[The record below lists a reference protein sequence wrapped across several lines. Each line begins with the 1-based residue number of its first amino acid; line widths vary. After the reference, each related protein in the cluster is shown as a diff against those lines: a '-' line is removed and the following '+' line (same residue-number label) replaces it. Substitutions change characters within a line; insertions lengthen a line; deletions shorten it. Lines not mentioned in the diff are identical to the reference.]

1 MTNYFNVGG
10 IMGEKLLSLGVFTL
24 IFVFFMTVFPAFGQ
38 TEDKDR
44 ANIDEKY
51 KWNLADIYPSVEAWQ
66 QDKEKLVERFKK
78 ISEFKGQLS
87 LSGSKL
93 KKALETIYQIQKEFT
108 KAYIYA
114 ARLSDQDTRE
124 SNPQRMK
131 QEMQQLETEFLK
143 VSAYI
148 DPEILSIP
156 QEQMDSMFKE
166 EPGLETFRQ
175 VIGEIQRSRDH
186 ILSEEQEMIIAEAG
200 RMSGTAQSIFSIF
213 YNADLPYPTIS
224 LSDGREVRLDPA
236 GYAGNR
242 ANPNREDR
250 IKVFNEFFGTLTNF
264 QRTFGTQLY
273 GEIKKNVFYKNVRK
287 YESCLQSAL
296 DGNNIPTSVYHKL
309 IENTN
314 KNLATFHR
322 YLRLRKRMLGVD
334 ELHYYDM
341 YPSLVKEV
349 NLAYTYEE
357 AGEIIKKSL
366 EVLGSEYVATVD
378 RAIKE
383 RWIDVYPNTGKR
395 SGAYSSGGAYDVH
408 PYILMNYNDQYND
421 MSTLTHELGHTM
433 HSYFSNKQQQ
443 FHNADYPI
451 FLAEVASTGNEAILI
466 DHMLKTIDDKEEQLA
481 LLGNYLDG
489 FKGTLFRQTQFAEFE
504 LKIHELTEK
513 GEALTGD
520 KFSEIY
526 LDILKK
532 YYGHEEGVMVIDD
545 QFAIEWAYIP
555 HFYLNFYVFQY
566 STSFMAAQALAEKM
580 LSGDSGMVDKY
591 LDFLSSGGSDY
602 AIPTLKKVG
611 IDMTTDEPFTLA
623 MKKMNKVMDDMEKIL
638 TDLGR

>member
-1 MTNYFNVGG
+1 MS
-10 IMGEKLLSLGVFTL
+10 EKLLSIGVFTL
-24 IFVFFMTVFPAFGQ
+24 IFVFCMTVFPAFAQ
-38 TEDKDR
+38 ADDKDR
-44 ANIDEKY
+44 ANIDEAY
-51 KWNLADIYPSVEAWQ
+51 KWNLKDIYPTVDAWQ
-66 QDKEKLVERFKK
+66 KDKAKIKERMKT

-87 LSGSKL
+87 VSGPKL
-93 KKALETIYQIQKEFT
+93 KEALDTFYQIRKNFI
-108 KAYIYA
+108 KIYVYA
-114 ARLSDQDTRE
+114 SMTSDQDTRE
-124 SNPQRMK
+124 SGPQGMK
-131 QEMQQLETEFLK
+131 QEIQQIGTDFSK
-143 VSAYI
+143 VAAYV

-156 QEQMDSMFKE
+156 QEKMDSFFKE
-166 EPGLETFRQ
+166 EPGLETYRQ
-175 VIGEIQRSRDH
+175 VIDEIQRSRDH
-186 ILSEEQEMIIAEAG
+186 ILTEEQETIIAEAG
-200 RMSGTAQSIFSIF
+200 RMSGTAQATFSILS
-213 YNADLPYPTIS
+213 NADLPYPTVT
-224 LSDGREVRLDPA
+224 LSDGKEVRLDAA

-242 ANPNREDR
+242 ANPIREDR
-250 IKVFNEFFGTLTNF
+250 INVFNEFFGALTNY

-273 GEIKKNVFYKNVRK
+273 GEIKKNVFYKNVRN
-287 YESCLQSAL
+287 YDSCLESAL

-314 KNLATFHR
+314 KNLDTFHR
-322 YLRLRKRMLGVD
+322 YLHLRKRMLGVD

-349 NLAYTYEE
+349 ELAYTYEE

-395 SGAYSSGGAYDVH
+395 SGVYSNGGAFDVH

-433 HSYFSNKQQQ
+433 HNDFSNKNQPY
-443 FHNADYPI
+443 HNSDYPI
-451 FLAEVASTGNEAILI
+451 FLAEVASTSNEAILI

-520 KFSEIY
+520 KFSELY
-526 LDILKK
+526 LEILKK
-532 YYGHEEGVMVIDD
+532 YYGHDEGVMVIDD

-555 HFYLNFYVFQY
+555 HFYYNFYVFQY

-591 LDFLSSGGSDY
+591 LDFLSSGSSDY

-638 TDLGR
+638 SDLGR